1 MYYKTNGRL
10 DDNEAIYI
18 NKISKNNVNETKKVY
33 RIKKDG
39 KYRNIIEEKDTI
51 YEIDNDCIEYCS
63 KKFKNN

>member
-10 DDNEAIYI
+10 EDNEAIYI
-18 NKISKNNVNETKKVY
+18 NKISKNNVKETKKIY

-51 YEIDNDCIEYCS
+51 YEIDNDCIDYCS
-63 KKFKNN
+63 KKNKNK

>member
-18 NKISKNNVNETKKVY
+18 NKISKDNTEEIKKVY
-33 RIKKDG
+33 RIKRNG

-51 YEIDNDCIEYCS
+51 YEVDNDCVNFYS
-63 KKFKNN
+63 KKTDD